1 MNILVTGANGQL
13 GNEIQLVSK
22 QSKDHYI
29 FTDVC
34 EGYTKLDITN
44 LEDIRKIV
52 QDNKIECIINCAA
65 WTNVDKA
72 ESAGEIVELLNAV
85 APENLAKAMKE
96 VGGLLVHVST
106 DYVFG
111 GDPYYSSYC
120 MALQRVWS

>member
-44 LEDIRKIV
+44 LEDIRKMV
-52 QDNKIECIINCAA
+52 QDNKIDVSSTALRGPM
-65 WTNVDKA
+65 WTKQRRRVR
-72 ESAGEIVELLNAV
+72 LLN
-85 APENLAKAMKE
+85 
-96 VGGLLVHVST
+96 
-106 DYVFG
+106 
-111 GDPYYSSYC
+111 YS
-120 MALQRVWS
+120 MQLHQRTLQRL